1 MKEKKSLISFSFAIR
16 DVIAQSPRNG
26 CLKAC
31 LVLPPIGLKIISC
44 VYLFLQRNMDYVHLS
59 RPSHPRGAQ
68 IPLILH
74 PFGRLARPPHIS
86 LREDVKLALG
96 LKS

>member
-1 MKEKKSLISFSFAIR
+1 MHVRINLHNVR
-16 DVIAQSPRNG
+16 Q
-26 CLKAC
+26 
-31 LVLPPIGLKIISC
+31 PPISYGP
-44 VYLFLQRNMDYVHLS
+44 MT
-59 RPSHPRGAQ
+59 SHPRGAQ

-96 LKS
+96 LTS